1 MSANTLSL
9 NLSIQVP
16 EASDKYYE
24 PRNTQCDRQNCDDVS
39 QSYDVSDDYS
49 ELYCLQCGEQFCYCT
64 LQPRSESIK
73 KNKEARQRA
82 IIERK
87 EARQRAIIERKEAR
101 QRAIIERKEARQR
114 AIIERKEARRQ
125 LQKTIQSYREAYS
138 NRVKNTKENPMFWI
152 KNPDAYGRLKTLLT
166 LMHDRKTFVNITE
179 EQAISLLPAYAIW
192 LQNAS
197 RTAIKEEQTRC
208 GTLYLKINLNRWDLM
223 NKFLDDMEHAEQK
236 LKK

>member
-73 KNKEARQRA
+73 KN
-82 IIERK
+82 
-87 EARQRAIIERKEAR
+87 KEAR